1 MFSDFIFN
9 HRVYKIR
16 VKVAFCHCHIR
27 DPVGI
32 IIKIRVIVV
41 PETYMNNSGESINAA
56 MHWFKTDE
64 SRLIVIYDDFDL
76 PAGQIRIRSKGSA
89 GTHNGMKSVLQY
101 TDTDEFV
108 RIRIG
113 IGPKEKEM
121 DIIKFVLGTFP
132 RDQKERM
139 DNAFDRAAEAALA
152 IIKSGV
158 NDAMNRFNQA
168 SIS

>member
-1 MFSDFIFN
+1 
-9 HRVYKIR
+9 
-16 VKVAFCHCHIR
+16 
-27 DPVGI
+27 
-32 IIKIRVIVV
+32 
-41 PETYMNNSGESINAA
+41 
-56 MHWFKTDE
+56 
-64 SRLIVIYDDFDL
+64 
-76 PAGQIRIRSKGSA
+76 
-89 GTHNGMKSVLQY
+89 
-101 TDTDEFV
+101 
-108 RIRIG
+108 
-113 IGPKEKEM
+113 M